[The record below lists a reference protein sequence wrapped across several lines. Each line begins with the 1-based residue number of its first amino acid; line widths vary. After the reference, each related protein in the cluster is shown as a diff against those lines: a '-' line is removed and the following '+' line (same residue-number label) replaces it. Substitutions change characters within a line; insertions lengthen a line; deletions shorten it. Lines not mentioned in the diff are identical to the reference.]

1 MNPVAVTY
9 SNWITKWKW
18 SECDQLQPIKKS
30 ENISSEEISVNWN
43 FSLQFSVHEDSLE
56 IE

>member
-18 SECDQLQPIKKS
+18 SDSDQLQPIRKS